1 MERSTVEVYE
11 AEADRWVA
19 ARDARRV
26 DAAERVGAL
35 AVDGLP
41 VLDVGCGP
49 GGHFP
54 YLEAAGAGG
63 GVVGVDAALSMLRHA
78 PAGSL
83 VVQADLM
90 ALPFGRMVFGGV
102 WARMSYHHVPRASL
116 PLALAH
122 LHWSMAVG
130 APLCLVS
137 QRGATESVTGPDDE
151 FPGRFFACWEPGP
164 LRDVL
169 IGAGFDVES
178 VDEDGD
184 QVVAWARRA
193 RTLPDTVGA
202 GMRLLVCG
210 LNPAIYAADRGAGF
224 ARRSNR
230 FWPAMIAAGVVS
242 ADRAW
247 DPFHLLA
254 ACGIGMTDL
263 VKRATVAA
271 AELSVDEYRAG
282 VERVSR
288 LVSWLRPGAVLFVGL
303 DGWRR
308 VIDRRAVPGWQP
320 GGFGGVPA
328 YVMPSTSGLN
338 ASSQLPDLVAHLR
351 AATDPPPQPEL

>member
-11 AEADRWVA
+11 AEADRWAQVRA
-19 ARDARRV
+19 APRRV
-26 DAAERVGAL
+26 EAAVRLAESAL
-35 AVDGLP
+35 PGLP

-49 GGHFP
+49 GGHFSVLGP
-54 YLEAAGAGG
+54 S
-63 GVVGVDAALSMLRHA
+63 VVGVDAAASILRHV
-78 PAGSL
+78 PAGSV

-90 ALPFGRMVFGGV
+90 ALPFARGVFGGG

-122 LHWSMAVG
+122 LHLSMAVG

-137 QRGATESVTGPDDE
+137 QAGGSEGVTGDDDE
-151 FPGRFFACWEPGP
+151 FPGRFFACWEPEP

-169 IGAGFDVES
+169 VGAGFDVES
-178 VDEDGD
+178 VERDGD
-184 QVVAWARRA
+184 EVVAWARRA
-193 RTLPDTVGA
+193 RSLPDTVGA

-210 LNPAIYAADRGAGF
+210 LNPSLYAADRGAGF

-230 FWPAMIAAGVVS
+230 FWPAMAAAGLVCGE
-242 ADRAW
+242 RAW
-247 DPFHLLA
+247 DPLHLLSGHA
-254 ACGIGMTDL
+254 IGMTDL
-263 VKRATVAA
+263 VKRATAA
-271 AELSVDEYRAG
+271 ASELSVDEYRAG

-288 LVSWLRPGAVLFVGL
+288 LVSWLRPGAVVFVGL

-308 VIDRRAVPGWQP
+308 VVDRRAAAGWQP
-320 GGFGGVPA
+320 DGFAGVPA

-338 ASSQLPDLVAHLR
+338 ASSQLPALVDHLQSASSER
-351 AATDPPPQPEL
+351 